1 MKILILSTY
10 DLEGGAAI
18 AATRL
23 QQALSKNG
31 HQVKMLVA
39 CKTSDNINVEKVS
52 SVFGNK
58 AQKVHLA
65 IEKGLFLLHEKNKS
79 IRFQFSTAV
88 SGFSIHE
95 NSLVEWAD
103 VIHLHWTLQGFLSLQ
118 ELSNLQKLDKP
129 LIWTLHDMWAFT
141 GGCHYS
147 GDCDHFLRECG
158 LCPYLKSPSTK
169 DLSFKIYQKKKS
181 IYKNFQIVT
190 CSRWLGQVAETSSL
204 LKDFDIEAIANP
216 IDTNLFLPSK
226 NRKKLKLLLNLDPS
240 KSYILFGASSLKDQR
255 KGLQYFLEAMK
266 LYRQSHSVLP
276 SIILYGSQ
284 NHDVKIDGFEIIH
297 SGFLSQNELIAYY
310 QASDIYVITSV
321 EDNLPNTVMEA
332 IACGLPVL
340 SFETGGIPEMVQ
352 HLQSGYIAQYKSI
365 EDICK
370 GLDELLHNVDLAQFS
385 KNARSYCLENFSE
398 VVISEKYTKKYQS
411 LLGSF
416 YK

>member
-1 MKILILSTY
+1 MKILLLSTF

-23 QQALSKNG
+23 MQALSKNG

-39 CKTSDNINVEKVS
+39 SKTSNNINVEQAS

-58 AQKVHLA
+58 TQKVHLA

-79 IRFQFSTAV
+79 IRFQFSTAI
-88 SGFSIHE
+88 SGFSIYE
-95 NSLVEWAD
+95 NPLLEWAD
-103 VIHLHWTLQGFLSLQ
+103 IIHIHWTLQGFLSLQ
-118 ELSNLQKLDKP
+118 ELSNLQKLGKP
-129 LIWTLHDMWAFT
+129 IVWTLHDMWAFT
-141 GGCHYS
+141 GGCHYA
-147 GDCDHFLRECG
+147 GDCDHFQRECG
-158 LCPYLKSPSTK
+158 HCPYLKSPSQK

-181 IYKNFQIVT
+181 IYKNFQIIT
-190 CSRWLGQVAETSSL
+190 CSQWLGQVAETSSL
-204 LKDFDIEAIANP
+204 LKDFKIEAIANP

-226 NRKKLKLLLNLDPS
+226 NRKKLKQLLNLDPS

-266 LYRQSHSVLP
+266 LYRQSHSDLP

-352 HLQSGYIAQYKSI
+352 HLQSGYIAKYKSI
-365 EDICK
+365 EDICN
-370 GLDELLHNVDLAQFS
+370 GLDVLLHSADLNQMS
-385 KNARSYCLENFSE
+385 QNARNYCLENFSE
-398 VVISEKYTKKYQS
+398 KVIAEKYTKKYQS

>member
-23 QQALSKNG
+23 MQALSKNG

-39 CKTSDNINVEKVS
+39 SKTSNNINVEQAS
-52 SVFGNK
+52 SVFRNK
-58 AQKVHLA
+58 TQKVHLA
-65 IEKGLFLLHEKNKS
+65 IEKGLFLFQEKNKS
-79 IRFQFSTAV
+79 IRFQFSTAI

-95 NSLVEWAD
+95 NPLVEWAD
-103 VIHLHWTLQGFLSLQ
+103 IIHIHWTLQGFLSLK
-118 ELSNLQKLDKP
+118 EISNLQKLGKP
-129 LIWTLHDMWAFT
+129 IVWTLHDMWAFT
-141 GGCHYS
+141 GGCHYA
-147 GDCDHFLRECG
+147 GDCDHFLKECG
-158 LCPYLKSPSTK
+158 YCPYLKRPSQK
-169 DLSFKIYQKKKS
+169 DLSSKIYQKKKS
-181 IYKNFQIVT
+181 IYNNFQIVT
-190 CSRWLGQVAETSSL
+190 CSQWLGKVAKTSSL

-255 KGLQYFLEAMK
+255 KGLHYFLEAMK
-266 LYRQSHSVLP
+266 LYRQSHSNLP

-310 QASDIYVITSV
+310 QASDIYVITSL

-352 HLQSGYIAQYKSI
+352 HLQSGYIAKYKSI
-365 EDICK
+365 EDICN
-370 GLDELLHNVDLAQFS
+370 GLDVLLHSADLNQMS
-385 KNARSYCLENFSE
+385 QNARNYCLENFSE
-398 VVISEKYTKKYQS
+398 KVIAEKYTKKYQS
-411 LLGSF
+411 LLGSLN
-416 YK
+416 K